1 MKGDQGKRYKQFT
14 RDTAQAIHH
23 TCNGIVSLCRSLLRV
38 SHNYVLLRTF
48 STDPLEKEFWNLRQW
63 PGGKY
68 FIPVQQTIKKVN
80 ISKAF
85 LLLSA
90 NVNVDS
96 FYIESW
102 HSCFNCSF
110 LLDENSAEIF
120 DGLPEL
126 ESLVPED
133 TKMVLIYI
141 VGYWKKK
148 MRPSQTYLIEKF

>member
-1 MKGDQGKRYKQFT
+1 M
-14 RDTAQAIHH
+14 
-23 TCNGIVSLCRSLLRV
+23 
-38 SHNYVLLRTF
+38 
-48 STDPLEKEFWNLRQW
+48 
-63 PGGKY
+63 
-68 FIPVQQTIKKVN
+68 QQTIKKVN

-96 FYIESW
+96 FYIESG

-133 TKMVLIYI
+133 TKMVLVYI

-148 MRPSQTYLIEKF
+148 IRPSQTYMMEKF